1 MALTLA
7 EAHRM
12 MQAAIAKAE
21 DLHVKLTPYGRPRA
35 LARRTPSSRRC
46 ILDTQWC
53 LLRLL

>member
-21 DLHVKLTPYGRPRA
+21 ELHVK
-35 LARRTPSSRRC
+35 
-46 ILDTQWC
+46 
-53 LLRLL
+53 

>member
-21 DLHVKLTPYGRPRA
+21 ELHVKEAWPYATRNMPGRE
-35 LARRTPSSRRC
+35 LAS
-46 ILDTQWC
+46 
-53 LLRLL
+53 